1 MRFMAAALL
10 LWMLL
15 VPLFGVVWK
24 LGFIR
29 GQWRFEAAASF
40 LAAEFSL
47 LGRDLLATLAV
58 SLGTGV
64 LVAVCAVFACW
75 LAREAPWFR
84 WLLFSAASFAWVI
97 PGPVVGIGLHEIIIW
112 LPEGPWKD
120 ALYYG
125 PSPLP
130 LMWVQAIRAFP
141 IAVVFLWPIVRMIPR
156 EVAEEARLAG
166 ARAVSVWL
174 GVVIPLTW
182 RATAVVAL
190 ASAALCLGE
199 VAASTRVETPGWE
212 SFTKLIFDRMHF
224 GVDNNVSALCVL
236 MLASPV
242 AIGCVVF
249 GLMMLL
255 QLGRRER

>member
-1 MRFMAAALL
+1 
-10 LWMLL
+10 
-15 VPLFGVVWK
+15 
-24 LGFIR
+24 
-29 GQWRFEAAASF
+29 
-40 LAAEFSL
+40 
-47 LGRDLLATLAV
+47 
-58 SLGTGV
+58 
-64 LVAVCAVFACW
+64 
-75 LAREAPWFR
+75 
-84 WLLFSAASFAWVI
+84 
-97 PGPVVGIGLHEIIIW
+97 
-112 LPEGPWKD
+112 
-120 ALYYG
+120 
-125 PSPLP
+125 
-130 LMWVQAIRAFP
+130 MWVQAIRAFP